1 MSIETAMD
9 RLRAANPAPDTR
21 LLRDQSDD
29 LNVLLSETW
38 QRSTNVQTQQPLQM
52 QEPQKPRRRGWL
64 VAAAAF
70 AVVVVVGLGIGLI
83 TMNADNPPASTPTP
97 TTTPPTTTPPTT
109 TPPTTT
115 PPTTAPSD
123 AAATTTTPTVAGPPK
138 ITVIAT
144 DYAYEGVPASVPVGT
159 VFRMDNHSTD
169 EFHEL
174 VFVRIDDDDD
184 RTAEEIMAL
193 DLDELFDGDNPT
205 FGLLGDVMLARPD
218 GGSYVVNGVP
228 GQGIT
233 NPGRYIVMCLTPVG
247 ADPAFAEQRA
257 GDGPPTAEDLAGTVP
272 HYQMGE
278 YAEFI
283 VEG

>member
-1 MSIETAMD
+1 MSIDSAMD

-38 QRSTNVQTQQPLQM
+38 QRSTSVQTQQPEKV
-52 QEPQKPRRRGWL
+52 QEPERRPRRGWL

-70 AVVVVVGLGIGLI
+70 AVIVLVGLGIGLI
-83 TMNADNPPASTPTP
+83 TTDNDNPPASTPTTTP
-97 TTTPPTTTPPTT
+97 STTTPPTTTPPTT
-109 TPPTTT
+109 TPPTTV
-115 PPTTAPSD
+115 PSD
-123 AAATTTTPTVAGPPK
+123 AAATTTTPAVETPQT
-138 ITVIAT
+138 IRVIST
-144 DYAYEGVPASVPVGT
+144 DYAIEGVPATVPVGT

-174 VFVRIDDDDD
+174 VFVRIDDEDD
-184 RTAEEIMAL
+184 RTAAEIASQ
-193 DLDELFDGDNPT
+193 DLDQLFDGDNPM
-205 FGLLGDVMLARPD
+205 FGLLGDVMLAKP
-218 GGSYVVNGVP
+218 GGSSYLVNGT
-228 GQGIT
+228 GQGIS
-233 NPGRYIVMCLTPVG
+233 NPGRYIVMCLIPVG
-247 ADPAFAEQRA
+247 ADPAFAELQA
-257 GDGPPTAEDLAGTVP
+257 NDGPPTAEDLAGTVP